1 MSVTQPRLRFIDSL
15 KAIASQLIL
24 LHHLAFYGP
33 LSEAAHRTLPLVF
46 EWLARDARIAVQV
59 FLVIGGFLAARSL
72 APEGMLATKKPFEH
86 IRKRYFKLAIPLI
99 GAVFVSIVLSAIARQ
114 MFSDD
119 AIPSAPTI
127 LQILAH
133 ATLLHGILGV
143 DSLSAGVWYI
153 AIDFQLY
160 TLLLGTLWVARRF
173 APEHAQTTAKTLIL
187 LLVTLSLLHFNRQ
200 SDWDNWAI
208 YFIGAYGLGVLT
220 FWNGRNKNVLTGLMI
235 IAAIVGIALI
245 IDFRSRILIALLTAL
260 SLGFAQYLN
269 KLTVWPQNQVLAW
282 LGKISYSV
290 FLIHFPII
298 LIINGIYARAA
309 PTVPSA
315 SLYFAAIAWMA
326 SIAGGAVFYRYVENR
341 NVALPALN

>member
-1 MSVTQPRLRFIDSL
+1 MSVTRPRLPFIDSL

-72 APEGMLATKKPFEH
+72 APEGVLATRKPFEY

-114 MFSDD
+114 LFRDE
-119 AIPSAPTI
+119 AIPNAPTI

-143 DSLSAGVWYI
+143 ESLSAGVWYI
-153 AIDFQLY
+153 AIDFQLF

-173 APEHAQTTAKTLIL
+173 APEHAQTTAKMLIL
-187 LLVTLSLLHFNRQ
+187 LLVVLSLLYFNRQ

-208 YFIGAYGLGVLT
+208 YFIGAYGLGALT
-220 FWNGRNKNVLTGLMI
+220 FWNGRNKNALAGLMI
-235 IAAIVGIALI
+235 LATIAGVALV

-260 SLGFAQYLN
+260 SLGLAQHLN
-269 KLTVWPQNQVLAW
+269 KLTVWPKNTALAW
-282 LGKISYSV
+282 LGQISYSV

-298 LIINGIYARAA
+298 LIINGIYVQAA
-309 PTVPSA
+309 PNEPSA
-315 SLYFAAIAWMA
+315 SLYFAAIAWIA
-326 SIAGGAVFYRYVENR
+326 SIAAGAVFYRQVENR
-341 NVALPALN
+341 NVALRALN